1 MSRIATEAKNG
12 MADGIDALEARDV
25 LAILASAQQQA
36 AGVVDDASDSIA
48 TAADLVAETIR
59 AGGKLVYVGAGSSGL
74 MAMADALEL
83 PGTYGIPSEQIVVLL
98 AGGIPSLN
106 SLPGAPE
113 DDIDLAARD
122 AAVIAAGDCVLCVSA
137 SGSTPYAVAIA
148 DIARERGARLVAMA
162 NNANA
167 RLFQGAD
174 AAILLQTP
182 PEVVAGSTR
191 MGAGT
196 AQKIAFNMLSTLA
209 AIKLGHVHD
218 GHMVN
223 LIADNDKLRKRAA
236 RTVSEI
242 AGVDDATAAQALAEA
257 GGSVKI
263 AVLLAAG
270 ASDTAAAQAALDS
283 SGQALR
289 GALAEIKDTTG
300 FRKHA

>member
-1 MSRIATEAKNG
+1 MSRIATEAKNRK
-12 MADGIDALEARDV
+12 ADGIDALEARDV
-25 LAILASAQQQA
+25 LTILSSSQQQA
-36 AGVVDDASDSIA
+36 AAAVDDALEAIA
-48 TAADLVAETIR
+48 KAAGLVAETIR
-59 AGGKLVYVGAGSSGL
+59 AGGKLIYVGAGSSGL

-83 PGTYGIPSEQIVVLL
+83 PGTYGISSEQIVVLL

-113 DDIDLAARD
+113 DDLELAARD
-122 AAVIAAGDCVLCVSA
+122 AAVIASGDCVLCVSA

-162 NNANA
+162 NNAGA

-223 LIADNDKLRKRAA
+223 LLADNEKLRKRAA
-236 RTVSEI
+236 RTVAEI
-242 AGVDDATAAQALAEA
+242 AGVDDAEAAQALADA

-263 AVLLAAG
+263 AVLLASGVADM
-270 ASDTAAAQAALDS
+270 ASAQAALDR

-289 GALAEIKDTTG
+289 GALAEIENTTG